1 MAMWRGRKVPSVQ
14 VVVLS
19 KGEVVIKGSSS
30 LAGQLHIPLG
40 KASGVWGLSTPSWL
54 QKSGLGA
61 GTLLSPE
68 IQSCTAVLGLS
79 SWVGLSFSVLDSMW
93 APFVLLKHVTQGTRP
108 TPLLNPFLVGRE
120 WDPSLVAQE
129 GWVQIIALSQLQDG
143 THWPWGHGHA
153 LLKLNLLCLFSG

>member
-1 MAMWRGRKVPSVQ
+1 M
-14 VVVLS
+14 
-19 KGEVVIKGSSS
+19 IKGLSS